1 MADPAAPT
9 PCLHCPW
16 RPSNQGKR
24 HPDGWYTKA
33 NLQRLWA
40 QLRRGELMS
49 CHPTDPGNPVSD
61 AAQKAGYRPAPAH
74 SRVREC
80 TGALVI
86 QQREFMLLQDRYNAN
101 LGIYRRERPRGLTR
115 DGIMALL
122 ERAVFG
128 GSPFGAGPALTRP
141 NLNQD
146 DVGVPWMDWTEPTRP
161 VDDTEEA
168 RRG

>member
-1 MADPAAPT
+1 MTLPDPAAPT
-9 PCLHCPW
+9 PCVHCPW

-40 QLRRGELMS
+40 QLRRGERMS
-49 CHPTDPGNPVSD
+49 CHPTDPGNPVSER
-61 AAQKAGYRPAPAH
+61 AQAAGYRPAPVH

-86 QQREFMLLQDRYNAN
+86 QQREFMLLQDGCGADLAR
-101 LGIYRRERPRGLTR
+101 YRRERPKGLTR
-115 DGIMALL
+115 DGILQLL

-128 GSPFGAGPALTRP
+128 GSPLGGTTMTRP
-141 NLNQD
+141 DLSQP
-146 DVGVPWMDWTEPTRP
+146 DVGVPWLDWAPPARPARTE
-161 VDDTEEA
+161 A
-168 RRG
+168 AQ